1 MERSAQ
7 VIVVGGGPTG
17 LMAALALASAR
28 VDTILVRGNP
38 PIDNRTTALLA
49 SSKTALETL
58 GVWSRCRAQA
68 AQLEVMRIVDDTRRL
83 WRAPEV
89 EFSAY
94 EIGLDAF
101 GWNIENRHLLA
112 ALAAQAAE
120 EPTLRIVFADALRI
134 EISEAEVEVAISD
147 GETLRGQLLVGA
159 DGHKSACRVA
169 AGIEVTSRR
178 THQTAM
184 TFNLAHTRPHHN
196 ASTEF
201 HTERGPFTLVP
212 LPGQRSSLVCVVA
225 PRTADR
231 LIGLDADEL
240 GLELEAR
247 AHSLLGTFTVEPG
260 RGIFPLAVSTANR
273 FAARRVA
280 LVGEAAHVLPPIGA
294 QGLNLGLRD
303 AAMVAQIAGDAA
315 RTGGDCGGQPVTQQ
329 YAQRRRADIASRTIA
344 VDLLNRSLL
353 TDFLPLQALRGLG
366 LYALDRIGPL
376 RRALMRAGV
385 DAPFAPRLM
394 RGHRLM

>member
-38 PIDNRTTALLA
+38 PTDNRTTALLA
-49 SSKTALETL
+49 SSVTALETL
-58 GVWSRCRAQA
+58 GVWSHCRAQA
-68 AQLEVMRIVDDTRRL
+68 APLEVMRIVDDTQRL

-89 EFSAY
+89 QFSAH

-120 EPTLRIVFADALRI
+120 ESTLRIVFAEALRM
-134 EISEAEVEVAISD
+134 EIGEAEVDVAISD

-159 DGHKSACRVA
+159 DGHKSACRAA
-169 AGIEVTSRR
+169 AGIETTSRR
-178 THQTAM
+178 TQQTAL

-225 PRTADR
+225 PYTANR
-231 LIGLDADEL
+231 LIGLDPEAL
-240 GLELEAR
+240 ALELEQR
-247 AHSLLGTFTVEPG
+247 AHSLLGKFTVESG
-260 RGIFPLAVSTANR
+260 RGVFPLAISSAKR
-273 FAARRVA
+273 FAAHRVA
-280 LVGEAAHVLPPIGA
+280 LIGEAAHVLPPIGA

-303 AAMVAQIAGDAA
+303 AAMIAQVAGDAA
-315 RTGGDCGGQPVTQQ
+315 RTGADCGARPVTQQ
-329 YAQRRRADIASRTIA
+329 YEQQRRADIASRTFA
-344 VDLLNRSLL
+344 VDVLNRSLL

-366 LYALDRIGPL
+366 LYALDRVGPL

-385 DAPFAPRLM
+385 DAPLAPRLM
-394 RGHRLM
+394 RGHRLA